1 MATRIHQIFY
11 DAAQRPALDEAFI
24 PYDNTANPEPG
35 WREYHV
41 FRTAWLSGECRHGD
55 VTGFVSWKFT
65 AKTGVTGR
73 AFVEFIERNPGHDVY
88 FINPHRV
95 EPRPFTNI
103 WRQAE
108 VHHPGIV
115 GLARRILAAVGE
127 PLDLEAIDQP
137 REQILFCNYWAGT
150 RRFWD
155 TYMGLA
161 EAVRSH
167 VIEGLDDADRRLA
180 WSRADRE
187 IDAPYVPFIMERL
200 FSTLLAIRPGIRFR
214 AWDHAAAERRRLPW
228 YRRLSCRRPCRTR
241 PPGRS
246 AA

>member
-11 DAAQRPALDEAFI
+11 AASQRPVLDAAFI

-41 FRTAWLSGECRHGD
+41 FRTAWLAGECRAGD

-65 AKTGVTGR
+65 TKTGVSGR
-73 AFVEFIERNPGHDVY
+73 DFVEFIERNPGYDVY

-95 EPRPFTNI
+95 EPRPFENI

-108 VHHPGIV
+108 VHHPGIT
-115 GLARRILAAVGE
+115 GLAQRILAAVGE
-127 PLDLEAIDQP
+127 RVDLAALVQP
-137 REQILFCNYWAGT
+137 REQVLFCNYWAGT
-150 RRFWD
+150 RRFWE
-155 TYMGLA
+155 TYMELA
-161 EAVRSH
+161 EAVRRH
-167 VIEGLDDADRRLA
+167 VLAGLDAADRRLA

-200 FSTLLAIRPGIRFR
+200 FSTLLALRPGIRYR

-228 YRRLSCRRPCRTR
+228 HRRLFARRRK
-241 PPGRS
+241 GS
-246 AA
+246 SGGAAA